1 MFHTSFSAVVFAS
14 AMLAQA
20 GEPTPPTA
28 VSISTPGSSL
38 SAGATPAK
46 SYGIATDHQL
56 ATDAA
61 AEMLE
66 RGGNAVD
73 AAVAASFVLSVCRPF
88 ACGIGGGGFMVI
100 SLPGKDGRVERA
112 LNYREMCP
120 AGINSDSFIKPGL
133 RPHSSEFGGLA
144 VATPGTVG
152 GLLYALEKYGTLP
165 RAVVMAPA
173 INAAMKGFV
182 VDAAY
187 EDAVA
192 RTAKKFKDKKEYKDR
207 FLFVWEQLFQRG
219 AAKVGVRIT
228 NTDQAAALRLIA
240 AEGADVFYKG
250 LIAQAIVGSVA
261 ADGGVLTL
269 ADLSRQVVSETAP
282 LRGAGFGRELL
293 TMPPP
298 SSGGVALLQMVGM
311 VERQHIKVG
320 SLKSSDPG
328 YLFILIESM
337 KFAFADRAYFMADP
351 AFVDVPTD
359 QLLSDAHLE
368 MRVKVMSKRRTM
380 NPDFYAFDENGQ
392 QLVEDGGTSHISI
405 VDAHGGAVACT
416 ETINLTFGSLLEAK
430 GFGFVL
436 NNQMDD
442 FTTSSGPNAFG
453 LTQSKRN
460 APHAGKRPLSSMT
473 PTIVLR
479 NSAVEMVAGGAG
491 GPRIITA
498 TTQVLLNHLLFGMSA
513 ADAVLAPRVHHQW
526 KPSELVVEE
535 RLTEEYNGLPVF
547 IWLVKFGHRLEKVQA
562 SAGVNLVLVGNDS
575 IEAAADARRGGSAT
589 PRSHLLPK
597 PNPREDSK

>member
-1 MFHTSFSAVVFAS
+1 MFHTSFSAAVLAT
-14 AMLAQA
+14 AMLAQSVQA
-20 GEPTPPTA
+20 TPPAALTTSTLALVPSA
-28 VSISTPGSSL
+28 VTPV
-38 SAGATPAK
+38 K

-61 AEMLE
+61 AAMLE

-120 AGINSDSFIKPGL
+120 SGISPESFGKPGL
-133 RPHSSEFGGLA
+133 PPHSSEFGGLA

-173 INAAMKGFV
+173 IDAAMKGFV
-182 VDAAY
+182 VDTAY
-187 EDAVA
+187 EEAA
-192 RTAKKFKDKKEYKDR
+192 AKTSAKFEEQREFKDR
-207 FLFVWEQLFQRG
+207 FLFVWEQLLQRG
-219 AAKVGVRIT
+219 TAKVGVRIT

-240 AEGADVFYKG
+240 AEGSDAFYKG
-250 LIAQAIVGSVA
+250 LIAQAIVESVA
-261 ADGGVLTL
+261 ADGGVLTS
-269 ADLSRQVVSETAP
+269 ADLVRQVVSETAP

-311 VERQHIKVG
+311 VERQHVKVG

-337 KFAFADRAYFMADP
+337 KFAFADRAHFMADP
-351 AFVDVPTD
+351 AFVAVPTD
-359 QLLSDAHLE
+359 QLLSDAHLD

-392 QLVEDGGTSHISI
+392 QLVEDGGTSHVSI
-405 VDAHGGAVACT
+405 VDAQGGAVGCT
-416 ETINLTFGSLLEAK
+416 ETINLTFGSLLDAK

-442 FTTSSGPNAFG
+442 FTTSAGPNAFG

-460 APHAGKRPLSSMT
+460 APEAGKRPLSSMT

-479 NSAVEMVAGGAG
+479 NGAVEMVAGGAG

-498 TTQVLLNHLLFGMSA
+498 TTQVLLNHLLFGMNGV
-513 ADAVLAPRVHHQW
+513 DAVKAPRVHHQW

-535 RLTEEYNGLPVF
+535 RLTEQYNGLPVST
-547 IWLVKFGHRLEKVQA
+547 WLVKFGHRVANVPA
-562 SAGVNLVLVGNDS
+562 STGVNLVLVGEDS
-575 IEAAADARRGGSAT
+575 VEGVADERRGGAAT
-589 PRSHLLPK
+589 PRFRLPPK
-597 PNPREDSK
+597 PSGSGGVK